1 MEKLKLIEHFI
12 RQADMKKI
20 FISFIII
27 LCLSIFTSTKDVY
40 SNEIPDGFVEVNNF
54 IPSVRYEMRYYSEN
68 NFIGEKIDG
77 YDAPKCYLTK
87 EAANSLK
94 KFQEELLT
102 KQLSLK
108 IFDCYRPQKAVDHFV
123 RWAKNLDDVK
133 MKSVF
138 YPSVDKQNL
147 FRDGYIAEK
156 SGHSRGSAVDLT
168 ITDLKNNEK
177 ELDMGS
183 PFDFFD
189 PVSHTIN
196 DMISK
201 TQQDNRFILKNGME
215 KYGFKGI
222 TTEWWHYTLKNEPF
236 PDKYFDFTVK

>member
-1 MEKLKLIEHFI
+1 MKHEARLN
-12 RQADMKKI
+12 MKKI
-20 FISFIII
+20 MVLLVFV
-27 LCLSIFTSTKDVY
+27 LCLSAVISAKNVY
-40 SNEIPDGFVEVNNF
+40 SNAIPDEFVEVNKYM
-54 IPSVRYEMRYYSEN
+54 PSVRFDMRYYSKN
-68 NFIGEKIDG
+68 NFVGEKIDG
-77 YDAPKCYLTK
+77 YEAPKCYLTK
-87 EAANSLK
+87 ESAIALK
-94 KFQEELLT
+94 NLQEELLQ

-108 IFDCYRPQKAVDHFV
+108 IFDCYRPQKAVDHFA
-123 RWAKNLDDVK
+123 RWAKNLDDK
-133 MKSVF
+133 KTKAAY
-138 YPSVDKQNL
+138 YPYVNKENL
-147 FRDGYIAEK
+147 FIDGYIAEK
-156 SGHSRGSAVDLT
+156 SGHSRGSTVDLT
-168 ITDLKNNEK
+168 IIDLKDNEK

-222 TTEWWHYTLKNEPF
+222 TTEWWHFTLKNEPF